1 MASKPTFTT
10 DLSGTKITLGNYY
23 TSVGSYTNIYV
34 FNKVKDFKSETY
46 PKLIPILSLANMD
59 SNKKP
64 HTVNIKYLNITYQ
77 LLKILDPFYKQD
89 DEDDEDHEDDE
100 DDDKYADKIYKK
112 INITFDELINK
123 EEFIP
128 IIKDKIF
135 NEKLKT
141 KLLEIIKNFSNIIN
155 GYSEIFKDSEINKN
169 LKTASFK
176 KQDNYK
182 FTETNYKSLL
192 ESYIEFLN
200 NWINILKVMEE
211 PNGSKVSGV
220 FGERGK
226 ASEAKL
232 KSNSDPKD
240 FSSLSEN
247 ISKITTQLNAISPD
261 KKPNETVANSP
272 LNPTATI

>member
-1 MASKPTFTT
+1 MASKPTFAT

-34 FNKVKDFKSETY
+34 STEPPPISEQYTTK
-46 PKLIPILSLANMD
+46 PPILSLVNMD
-59 SNKKP
+59 SSKKP
-64 HTVNIKYLNITYQ
+64 HTNNIKYLNITYQ
-77 LLKILDPFYKQD
+77 LLKILDPFYISNTTNPSANISFD
-89 DEDDEDHEDDE
+89 SSYNV
-100 DDDKYADKIYKK
+100 KYTIY
-112 INITFDELINK
+112 N
-123 EEFIP
+123 P
-128 IIKDKIF
+128 IIDVSGNF
-135 NEKLKT
+135 NNKLKT
-141 KLLEIIKNFSNIIN
+141 KLFEIILNFSNIIN

-192 ESYIEFLN
+192 ESYIDFLN
-200 NWINILKVMEE
+200 NWINILNDTEE
-211 PNGSKVSGV
+211 PNGS
-220 FGERGK
+220 
-226 ASEAKL
+226 KL